1 MNSITHMI
9 LDWTEEKMDDL
20 LCDVDETKH
29 PYAKAFA
36 IGALE
41 GLIDGAIVCGLYFI
55 GASAVE
61 NFKNR
66 KKK

>member
-1 MNSITHMI
+1 MESLTHKI

-20 LCDVDETKH
+20 LYDDGKEKH

-41 GLIDGAIVCGLYFI
+41 GLIDGAVICGLYFI
-55 GASAVE
+55 GAGFVA
-61 NFKNR
+61 NMKKR
-66 KKK
+66 KK

>member
-1 MNSITHMI
+1 MESITHMI

-20 LCDVDETKH
+20 LCDDGKIKH

-41 GLIDGAIVCGLYFI
+41 GLIDGAVVAGLYFI

-61 NFKNR
+61 NFMNR